1 MSVESIKRRY
11 EKAKSTAL
19 DFRAMYR
26 RAYELVAP
34 HRNNFEWAP
43 GQNKSPNVYDSSAA
57 LAADS
62 FVNIFM
68 NTVTPVHSR
77 WVDLKAG
84 VGLPSL
90 IANFEG
96 NTNPTKEDLEEYENK
111 INILLHDLT
120 EDLFAYLNASN
131 LYSELGSAYYDASIG
146 TMVLLCMPG
155 DVNRGYG
162 SPIRFK
168 AISPDNFLLEEGAF
182 GDISAIFR
190 DICARARDVLTEW
203 PDATGL
209 EYDDDDQEVK
219 LIEATIYNEKTVL
232 WEYKLLQ
239 NDKVLLNRS
248 YKTNPY
254 IIFRYSVLP
263 HETFGRGVVLKAL
276 PDILMLNAAE
286 ELSIRAAQ
294 ISTWGAHTVV
304 ADDFINPSQV
314 TIIPG
319 AMIPVKRNAGPSGP
333 SIQPL
338 PGIGNPNHQMLIKND
353 LQAKI
358 RRFMLD
364 DNLPGSNEPRMTATE
379 VLERVRKVQRDFG
392 SVFGRISYD
401 LIQPLIRRSLD
412 VLVSQGY
419 LKMPEIFTKIDSF
432 NVRMQIVSPVS
443 RIQSLADIEAVAQ
456 SVQMLG
462 AISPDLVI
470 SGVRV
475 EELASWLASKLG
487 APMKLFKTAEEQ
499 KQEQQELLE
508 EQAQAQAQAQQ
519 MMLQAQQQE
528 QQQEAA

>member
-11 EKAKSTAL
+11 ERAKGAAL

-43 GQNKSPNVYDSSAA
+43 GQNKSPNVFDSSAA

-84 VGLPSL
+84 VGMPFLL
-90 IANFEG
+90 AQLEG
-96 NTNPTKEDLEEYENK
+96 NTEPSKEDLEEYEND
-111 INILLHDLT
+111 INQILHELT
-120 EDLFAYLNASN
+120 ENLFAYLNASN
-131 LYSELGSAYYDASIG
+131 LYSELGSGYYDASIG

-155 DVNRGYG
+155 DPNRGFG

-168 AISPDNFLLEEGAF
+168 AIPPDNFLLEEGAF
-182 GDISAIFR
+182 GEISAIFR
-190 DICARARDVLTEW
+190 DICARARDVLAEW
-203 PDATGL
+203 DDATGL
-209 EYDDDDQEVK
+209 DYHDDDDEVK
-219 LIEATIYNEKTVL
+219 LIESTIYNDKTLL

-239 NDKVLLNRS
+239 SDKVLLTRN

-254 IIFRYSVLP
+254 TVFRYSTLP
-263 HETFGRGVVLKAL
+263 SEIFGRGPVLKAF
-276 PDILMLNAAE
+276 PDIAMLNAAE
-286 ELSIRAAQ
+286 ELSIRAGQ

-304 ADDFINPSQV
+304 ADDFINPAQV

-333 SIQPL
+333 SIMPL
-338 PGIGNPNHQMLIKND
+338 PGIGNPNHQMIVKSD

-392 SVFGRISYD
+392 SVFGRISYE
-401 LIQPLIRRSLD
+401 LVQPLIRRSID
-412 VLVSQGY
+412 VLVSQGV
-419 LKMPEIFTKIDSF
+419 LQMPEILTRIDSF

-443 RIQSLADIEAVAQ
+443 RIQSLSDIEAVAQ

-475 EELASWLASKLG
+475 EQLASWLADKMG
-487 APMKLFKTAEEQ
+487 APLKLFKTAEEQ
-499 KQEQQELLE
+499 REEQMELQQA
-508 EQAQAQAQAQQ
+508 QAQAQAQAQQ
-519 MMLQAQQQE
+519 EQQEEQQAQQGQ
-528 QQQEAA
+528 AV